1 MCCVITEGV
10 RFHCIFLE
18 TSKYATGST
27 FRCAA
32 MLLNFYASKIN
43 IYVWCMYGIDY
54 CARFEGEIVV
64 DIQSLLLEKVSQLK
78 HNNRYLLIVADAQ
91 KSQKL
96 ATPPHTAQHS
106 ATQLL
111 QNTRFYLHVWW
122 KNIYSWGQWKWHCTW
137 FCGNYSVF
145 KMHQFYFNKFYVM

>member
-64 DIQSLLLEKVSQLK
+64 VIQSLLLEKVSQLK

-96 ATPPHTAQHS
+96 ATAQHNCCKIQDFIC
-106 ATQLL
+106 TCDGKIFTVGDTRN
-111 QNTRFYLHVWW
+111 NTVLE
-122 KNIYSWGQWKWHCTW
+122 
-137 FCGNYSVF
+137 FCGNYSIY
-145 KMHQFYFNKFYVM
+145 KMHQFYFYFM